1 VVKKSD
7 KISKADIIKIN
18 KKFLE
23 SLENYRKL
31 LNVLSGDMPLGCL
44 CLPKKVEKILT
55 DNGFL
60 RIYDLINTDFTK
72 IEGLSEV
79 SIRDLTTRIDQFFA
93 MS

>member
-1 VVKKSD
+1 MVKKSD
-7 KISKADIIKIN
+7 KISTDDIIKIN

-31 LNVLSGDMPLGCL
+31 LNVLGGDMPIGCL

-72 IEGLSEV
+72 VEGLNAAAV
-79 SIRDLTTRIDQFFA
+79 RNLTTRLDQFFA